1 VVQGLG
7 PEFKSQYCK
16 KIYDWVRK
24 ENKLF
29 WVKIS
34 MTNNIYVHLFFF
46 RR

>member
-1 VVQGLG
+1 LKILNTKKKTGGVVQGLG

-29 WVKIS
+29 
-34 MTNNIYVHLFFF
+34 
-46 RR
+46 